1 MERVTLNVGGQL
13 FTTTL
18 ATLRSFGT
26 ETMLGALSLK
36 EGIENQ
42 DDPVFLDR
50 DPVLFQHV
58 LNCMRHRRVF
68 EARQLDLSPSI
79 WELEL
84 AYYGL
89 PTKKGEEKNDESKK
103 RIRPIDVVNQ
113 REQEQKKAANNQ
125 REKIEAVLMWM
136 LSFYSGKEITF
147 TFAGFNRASV
157 TKPDDMPQEVFE
169 MDATYVKTFEK
180 QWKQIC
186 NDNKVHVYF
195 SYGDG
200 AVRYMGRPVSLIS
213 NALSL
218 DDVFPFARIRIT
230 CFGD

>member
-18 ATLRSFGT
+18 ATLRSFGN
-26 ETMLGALSLK
+26 ETTLGALSLK

-42 DDPVFLDR
+42 SDPVFLDR

-68 EARQLDLSPSI
+68 SARQLELSSNI

-89 PTKKGEEKNDESKK
+89 PTEKKEKPKK
-103 RIRPIDVVNQ
+103 RPIDVVNE
-113 REQEQKKAANNQ
+113 RDEKQKKLADNQ

-157 TKPDDMPQEVFE
+157 TKPDDMPQEVFD
-169 MDATYVKTFEK
+169 MDATYVQTFER

-195 SYGDG
+195 SYGDRE
-200 AVRYMGRPVSLIS
+200 VRYMGSPVSLIS
-213 NALSL
+213 NALNL
-218 DDVFPFARIRIT
+218 DDVFPFAGIRIK

>member
-26 ETMLGALSLK
+26 ETLLGTLSLK

-50 DPVLFQHV
+50 DPILFQHI

-79 WELEL
+79 WDLEL

-89 PTKKGEEKNDESKK
+89 PTKKEQEKKVESKK
-103 RIRPIDVVNQ
+103 RMRPIDVVNELKEEA
-113 REQEQKKAANNQ
+113 RKLANNQ

-136 LSFYSGKEITF
+136 LSFYPKEKEF
-147 TFAGFNRASV
+147 RFANFDRTLV
-157 TKPDDMPQEVFE
+157 FKPDDMPQEVFD
-169 MDATYVKTFEK
+169 MDQAYILKFQKEFET
-180 QWKQIC
+180 IC
-186 NDNKVHVYF
+186 NDNKMFVNFNYGMSNNPAGLRPSSSFNLNGMIHV
-195 SYGDG
+195 
-200 AVRYMGRPVSLIS
+200 V
-213 NALSL
+213 
-218 DDVFPFARIRIT
+218 RIT
-230 CFGD
+230 IRCFGD

>member
-18 ATLRSFGT
+18 ATLRSFGN
-26 ETMLGALSLK
+26 ETTLGALSLK
-36 EGIENQ
+36 PGIENQ
-42 DDPVFLDR
+42 NDPVFLDR

-58 LNCMRHRRVF
+58 LNCMRHRSVF
-68 EARQLDLSPSI
+68 NARQLDLSPSI

-89 PTKKGEEKNDESKK
+89 PITTEEKKEKSKK
-103 RIRPIDVVNQ
+103 RPIDAVNE
-113 REQEQKKAANNQ
+113 REEKQKKLADSQ
-125 REKIEAVLMWM
+125 RKKIEAVLMWM
-136 LSFYSGKEITF
+136 LSFYSGQEITF
-147 TFAGFNRASV
+147 TFAGFDRVSV
-157 TKPDDMPQEVFE
+157 RKPDDMPQEVFD

-180 QWKQIC
+180 QWKKIC

-195 SYGDG
+195 LYGDR
-200 AVRYMGRPVSLIS
+200 AVRYMGSPVSLIS
-213 NALSL
+213 NALNL
-218 DDVFPFARIRIT
+218 DDVFPFAGIRIK

>member
-18 ATLRSFGT
+18 ATLRSFGD
-26 ETMLGALSLK
+26 ETTLGDLSLK
-36 EGIENQ
+36 PGIENQ

-58 LNCMRHRRVF
+58 LNCMRHRRIF
-68 EARQLDLSPSI
+68 TATQLDLSPSI

-89 PTKKGEEKNDESKK
+89 PIEKKEQPKK
-103 RIRPIDVVNQ
+103 RPIDVVNE
-113 REQEQKKAANNQ
+113 REEKQKKLVDSQ
-125 REKIEAVLMWM
+125 RKKIEAVLMWM
-136 LSFYSGKEITF
+136 LSSYSGKEIR
-147 TFAGFNRASV
+147 FAFASFDRASV
-157 TKPDDMPQEVFE
+157 KKPDDLPQEVFE

-180 QWKQIC
+180 QWKRIC
-186 NDNKVHVYF
+186 NDNKVHFYF
-195 SYGDG
+195 SYGNIE
-200 AVRYMGRPVSLIS
+200 VRYLGHPIS
-213 NALSL
+213 MISKALNAH
-218 DDVFPFARIRIT
+218 DMIPFAEIRIK